1 MRVYTLIAQPRSMI
15 ETTRFGA
22 LPRMS
27 TSFEQAFLEA
37 FDAHA
42 DALFRHASF
51 RLSNR
56 ERAADLT
63 QETFLKAWEYAR
75 TGGEIRHHKSFL
87 YRILNNLIIDEYRKA
102 KEESLDILTENNPVE
117 ASELLAVGSRNEKE
131 GQLNDELLVEKIRT
145 VIPQLPEALREAVTL
160 RYIDDLSPKEIAA
173 LLEISENVVSV
184 RIHRGVAKLREL
196 CALFTT
202 P

>member
-1 MRVYTLIAQPRSMI
+1 MI
-15 ETTRFGA
+15 EATRLGDIS
-22 LPRMS
+22 RMS

-51 RLSNR
+51 RLSGR

-75 TGGEIRHHKSFL
+75 TGGEIRSHKSFL

-102 KEESLDILTENNPVE
+102 KEESLDTLTENNPVA
-117 ASELLAVGSRNEKE
+117 ASELLLVGSRNEKE
-131 GQLNDELLVEKIRT
+131 GQLSDALLVEKIRSL
-145 VIPQLPEALREAVTL
+145 IPQLPETLREAVTL

-173 LLEISENVVSV
+173 VLQVSENVASV
-184 RIHRGVAKLREL
+184 RIHRGIARLREL
-196 CALFTT
+196 CSPLI
-202 P
+202 